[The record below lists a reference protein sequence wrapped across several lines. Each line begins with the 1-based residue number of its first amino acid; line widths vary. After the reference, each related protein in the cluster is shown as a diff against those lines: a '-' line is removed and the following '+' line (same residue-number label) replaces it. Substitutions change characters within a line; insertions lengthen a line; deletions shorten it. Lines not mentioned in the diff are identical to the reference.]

1 MTMTSTSERRLKE
14 KKIGEIINPRLI
26 QAPPTTSVER
36 AVQIMRDNKS
46 AYIVVSDKKR
56 VVGMFTESD
65 LTQKI
70 LNKPV
75 DWTRP
80 ISDFMSE
87 DPVVLR
93 QDDTVGRAVDL
104 MAEQD
109 FYHIPLVNEKQQLV
123 NVLSVRTLV
132 RFLAEFY
139 PGEVYNLPPN
149 PHQIAEQRE
158 GG

>member
-1 MTMTSTSERRLKE
+1 MANASERRLKE

-36 AVQIMRDNKS
+36 AVQVMRDNKS

-65 LTQKI
+65 VTRKI
-70 LNKPV
+70 LGKNIDEKRPV
-75 DWTRP
+75 R
-80 ISDFMSE
+80 DFMTP

-93 QDDTVGRAVDL
+93 QDDPVGRAVDL
-104 MAEQD
+104 MAEND
-109 FYHIPLVNEKQQLV
+109 FYHIPLVNEKQELI
-123 NVLSVRTLV
+123 NVLSVRTLI

-139 PGEVYNLPPN
+139 PGEVYNIPPN
-149 PHQIAEQRE
+149 PHQVAPTAE